1 VHELHGDRQPAL
13 TEEAMRRPTAI
24 LILFALLACPVARA
38 QQPPSGPVVI
48 DVRGA
53 KRDLY
58 KIAVPALV
66 GERAIGGMVA
76 DVVSFDLSVSGWFK
90 VLDPRSFLA
99 RLEAEGLGIVVGD
112 WRNVGAEGVAKGR
125 ALTVGDELSLEFK
138 LYEVGRGEK
147 PVLEKA
153 YRGPKSQA
161 RGFAHAWA
169 NEVVKYFSGEDAF
182 FGSRI
187 AFSAATGPGRK
198 DVFVMDFDGANLHR
212 VTENGSQ
219 NILPNWSPS
228 GDRLVF
234 TSFLRGNPDLYVVSA
249 GGGRPKRISDRPGVN
264 MGGAFSPDG
273 GRIAATLSMD
283 GNPEIYLLGPDGAI
297 GRRLTENPFIDAS
310 PAWSPDGSQIAFVS
324 NRHGNPQI
332 WTMGADGSN
341 QQKVTRRGNYNQEP
355 SWCPKCQQPTIAFT
369 ARDERGAFDCFT
381 VNLATNEVVRL
392 TEGQGSNQHPSW
404 APNGRALVMA
414 SSRGGLWITTADG
427 KVQRQVYKGA
437 ADVPVWGPGRK

>member
-1 VHELHGDRQPAL
+1 
-13 TEEAMRRPTAI
+13 MRRPTAI
-24 LILFALLACPVARA
+24 LILLAPLAVARA
-38 QQPPSGPVVI
+38 QQQPAPSGPVVI

-53 KRDLY
+53 KRDMY
-58 KIAVPALV
+58 KIAVPTLV
-66 GERAIGGMVA
+66 GERSIGGMVA

-125 ALTVGDELSLEFK
+125 ALTVGDELALEFK
-138 LYEVGRGEK
+138 LYEVGRGEN

-161 RGFAHAWA
+161 RSFAHAWA

-187 AFSAATGPGRK
+187 VFSAAMGPGRK
-198 DVFVMDFDGANLHR
+198 DVFVMDFDGANLSR

-219 NILPNWSPS
+219 NILPSWSPS
-228 GDRLVF
+228 GDRIVF

-249 GGGRPKRISDRPGVN
+249 GGGRAKRISDRSGVN

-283 GNPEIYLLGPDGAI
+283 GNPEIYLLGGDGAI
-297 GRRLTENPFIDAS
+297 GRRLTDSPFIDAS
-310 PAWSPDGSQIAFVS
+310 PAWSPDGAQIAFVS
-324 NRHGNPQI
+324 NRHGSPQI

-341 QQKVTRRGNYNQEP
+341 QQKLTRRGNYNQEP
-355 SWCPKCQQPTIAFT
+355 SWCPKCPQPTIAFT

-381 VNLATNEVVRL
+381 MNLATGELVRL